1 MTQDDVKTAEPD
13 IEAEAAAAEAAAA
26 AEPPEPPMQEPFR
39 LTAVSQ
45 SQREAVH
52 ALIQAHRDNG
62 DLPDSVPSPT
72 ESELILAIGEPL
84 NPIAVASLSF
94 AQEKRMR
101 VSCFAVHEDYR
112 KQGLFRRVMDRVR
125 GIADERG
132 CRVIVV
138 DVPSECG
145 AAAEAL
151 ESLGADPV
159 MVRFEMAVLPEAP
172 EA

>member
-1 MTQDDVKTAEPD
+1 MTEDDVKTADLE
-13 IEAEAAAAEAAAA
+13 IEAEVTAAEEAAA
-26 AEPPEPPMQEPFR
+26 AEPPMWEPFK

-45 SQREAVH
+45 SRRDAVL
-52 ALIQAHRDNG
+52 ALVQSARDAG
-62 DLPDSVPSPT
+62 DIPDTVPSPT
-72 ESELILAIGEPL
+72 ENELVVQIGEPL
-84 NPIAVASLSF
+84 SPLAIASLSF

-101 VSCFAVHEDYR
+101 VSCFAVHEEYR
-112 KQGLFRRVMDRVR
+112 DQGLFRRVMDRVR
-125 GIADERG
+125 AIADERG

-145 AAAEAL
+145 VAAEAL